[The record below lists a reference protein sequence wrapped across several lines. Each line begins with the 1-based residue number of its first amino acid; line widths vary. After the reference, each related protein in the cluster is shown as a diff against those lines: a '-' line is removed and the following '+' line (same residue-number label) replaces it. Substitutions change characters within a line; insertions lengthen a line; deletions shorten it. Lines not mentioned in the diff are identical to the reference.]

1 MFAYKRPPKQGV
13 VVRIITTTIRAQKV
27 AFVAAVAVFRLNNG
41 GEGMK
46 MKTLLVAA
54 ASAALASAAFANDVN
69 QAGNIVNGTAGF
81 TITHIDSSPFTDTI
95 TFANSS
101 SVFATASLVTIGLGV
116 GQNIDFTSASL
127 NGVALTS
134 ATGTGVFEAMFTPG
148 LLGPFNSP
156 LVLTVMGTT
165 DAGGGVNATYS
176 GTLNVTPVPEPETYA
191 LMLAGLGAIG
201 FMARR
206 RRNS

>member
-1 MFAYKRPPKQGV
+1 
-13 VVRIITTTIRAQKV
+13 
-27 AFVAAVAVFRLNNG
+27 
-41 GEGMK
+41 MK

-69 QAGNIVNGTAGF
+69 QPGTIVNGTAGF
-81 TITHIDSSPFTDTI
+81 TITHVNSSPFTDTI
-95 TFANSS
+95 TFANAS
-101 SVFATASLVTIGLGV
+101 SVFATASLVTIGLTV
-116 GQNIDFTSASL
+116 GQNIDFISANL
-127 NGVALTS
+127 NGVALSS
-134 ATGTGVFEAMFTPG
+134 ATGTGVFEAMFSP
-148 LLGPFNSP
+148 LVGPISGN

-165 DAGGGVNATYS
+165 DAGGGKNATYS